1 MVHVK
6 KNSRIFFSNKAGAV
20 SVYSLATFPPT
31 LLNRIQTSDKTSVRG
46 LHVDYKSMYNF
57 TGATSGKVCVL
68 DLNIPGKEILI
79 REISAH
85 KPNKKVIV
93 INSD

>member
-1 MVHVK
+1 MVHDK
-6 KNSRIFFSNKAGAV
+6 KNQRMFLTNEGGAV

-31 LLNRIQTSDKTSVRG
+31 LLNTIQTSDKTSIRG
-46 LHVDYKSMYNF
+46 FHVDYKSMYIF

-68 DLNIPGKEILI
+68 DLNIPGKERLI

-85 KPNKKVIV
+85 KANKKVI
-93 INSD
+93 II